1 MTTLF
6 GGVCVCVTGVLLA
19 RGRNQ
24 NTTTHNKS
32 MDTCHGRP
40 KMDGTDGRW
49 HGAKNKHIIPTN
61 PHKCL
66 YISMEDDEYE

>member
-32 MDTCHGRP
+32 MDACRGRP
-40 KMDGTDGRW
+40 KMDGTDNGIC
-49 HGAKNKHIIPTN
+49 GAKKQT
-61 PHKCL
+61 
-66 YISMEDDEYE
+66 YYTYQSTQVFISMEDDEYE